1 LAIDPAAFA
10 RSISRLEELDPLA
23 VGLQV
28 SLEASVK
35 IVDELFAVDG
45 AGLMVLSEDEVLRY
59 AAASDERGRQL
70 ELIQEQ
76 TGEGP
81 CIHAFDTNAI
91 VTCHDAANDERYPR
105 FAELAP
111 RHGIGAVL
119 GIPLS
124 LKGITV
130 GTLNVYATQPHEW
143 GDAET
148 KAIEG
153 FSTVIAAIL
162 RVAANAGLAEE
173 TAGQLQFALD
183 HRVLV
188 EQAKGILMER
198 DGLDPAA
205 AFERLRGAAR
215 ANRVKLIDV
224 ARSLIE
230 GVPLER
236 LGR

>member
-1 LAIDPAAFA
+1 MAIDAAALA
-10 RSISRLEELDPLA
+10 RSIARLEQLDPLA
-23 VGLQV
+23 VGLQA

-70 ELIQEQ
+70 ELLQEQ

-81 CIHAFDTNAI
+81 CVTAFDSNAV

-119 GIPLS
+119 GIPIE
-124 LKGITV
+124 LKGVAV

-143 GDAET
+143 EDSEV
-148 KAIEG
+148 KAIER
-153 FSTVIAAIL
+153 FTTVIAAIL
-162 RVAANAGLAEE
+162 RVAATAGLAEE
-173 TAGQLQFALD
+173 TVRQLQFALD
-183 HRVLV
+183 HRVIV

-198 DGLDPAA
+198 DGLDPTA
-205 AFERLRGAAR
+205 AFERLRSVAR
-215 ANRVKLIDV
+215 SNRIKLIEV
-224 ARSLIE
+224 ARSLTE
-230 GVPLER
+230 GTPLER